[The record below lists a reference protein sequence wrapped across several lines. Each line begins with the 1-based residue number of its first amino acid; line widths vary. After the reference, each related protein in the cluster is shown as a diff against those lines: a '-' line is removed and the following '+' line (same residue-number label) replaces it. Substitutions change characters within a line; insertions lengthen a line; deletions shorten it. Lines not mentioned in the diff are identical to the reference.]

1 MDISIE
7 NAQIILKKYLDGT
20 NKYEHSYRVAK
31 ISRILADKW
40 GESVS
45 DAVIAALLHD
55 IGKRMN
61 KQQMLSIC
69 SRNNVTLYD
78 FEIFENALSL
88 HGKVSA
94 ILFEEEFKGNDS
106 EKMKHISHAI
116 SSHVAGDSK
125 MTLLDKIIFVADNL
139 DMKEGS
145 KEILDRI
152 LADELNPDEC
162 VEIIIQEKVKRN
174 NNKKRIMNPLLDI
187 ANKDMDDGR

>member
-1 MDISIE
+1 MEINIE

-45 DAVIAALLHD
+45 DAVVVALLHD
-55 IGKRMN
+55 IGKCMN

-78 FEIFENALSL
+78 FEIFENILSL
-88 HGKVSA
+88 HGRVSA
-94 ILFEEEFKGNDS
+94 ILFEEEFKGNDA

-116 SSHVAGDSK
+116 SSHVAGDSE

-152 LADELNPDEC
+152 LSDELNPDES
-162 VEIIIQEKVKRN
+162 VEMIIQEKVKRN
-174 NNKKRIMNPLLDI
+174 NHKKRIMNPLLDI
-187 ANKDMDDGR
+187 TNKGIDDER